1 MVRALG
7 PPRRNH
13 VQPQTETVVCRGF
26 PGEKGPGW
34 PSRHVGTLEP
44 SPQGHSASWPPALLT
59 TRPRPQRRQP
69 DRSREHTCPA
79 RGGQETPR
87 RSPPSPQQPTGRAL
101 WSPAHLSWP
110 SQSALLTSWPSR
122 ASANSHGL
130 RKARLPAVAAPGR
143 QAHTRPAGRVP
154 LRLPGGPGPSSPR
167 GTTAR
172 TSHIR
177 IRHCFLLV
185 SINFQETIPL
195 SPHLWP
201 WYLLLHQKDP
211 SQAEAPGRRVWPPGE
226 RRPHRSLAGLEAGD
240 RGAAGTAGALAAEPT
255 GSSHLPLSSRN
266 PRILEAWGRSKRLGE
281 QLR

>member
-59 TRPRPQRRQP
+59 TLPRPQRRQP

-130 RKARLPAVAAPGR
+130 HKARLPAVAAPGR
-143 QAHTRPAGRVP
+143 QAYTRPAGRVP
-154 LRLPGGPGPSSPR
+154 LHLPGRPGAQQPPR
-167 GTTAR
+167 HHSTHL
-172 TSHIR
+172 SHQDQTL
-177 IRHCFLLV
+177 F
-185 SINFQETIPL
+185 
-195 SPHLWP
+195 
-201 WYLLLHQKDP
+201 
-211 SQAEAPGRRVWPPGE
+211 PPG
-226 RRPHRSLAGLEAGD
+226 L
-240 RGAAGTAGALAAEPT
+240 
-255 GSSHLPLSSRN
+255 N
-266 PRILEAWGRSKRLGE
+266 
-281 QLR
+281 

>member
-122 ASANSHGL
+122 ASANSHGSAK
-130 RKARLPAVAAPGR
+130 RVSR
-143 QAHTRPAGRVP
+143 QWPRRAGRHTLGQQDASP
-154 LRLPGGPGPSSPR
+154 CACPGGPGPSSPR

-211 SQAEAPGRRVWPPGE
+211 SQAEAPGTPRLASGRAAPPPQPRWPG
-226 RRPHRSLAGLEAGD
+226 G
-240 RGAAGTAGALAAEPT
+240 RGS
-255 GSSHLPLSSRN
+255 GSSGDSWCAGCRADRLLPSPSL
-266 PRILEAWGRSKRLGE
+266 L
-281 QLR
+281 